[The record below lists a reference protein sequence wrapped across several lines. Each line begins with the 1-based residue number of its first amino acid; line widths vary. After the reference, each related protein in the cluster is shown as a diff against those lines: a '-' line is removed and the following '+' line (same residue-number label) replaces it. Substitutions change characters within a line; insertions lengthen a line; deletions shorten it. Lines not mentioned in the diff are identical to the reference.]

1 MARISSTT
9 VSISDL
15 NSTFGFGNSLS
26 GYQRSSTSV
35 KSNTVALV
43 PVGNTV
49 SMGRM
54 RGAFPSGTYR
64 DLNVYASS
72 TTSGI
77 NVTPRNFNQ
86 AYNSGLSNNADPSNA
101 YTLYYTQTTG
111 NQGYSTT
118 TNVFR
123 QDYYTLTD
131 FSQSNGMYFRI
142 SNVAFPYYGP
152 FEQEG
157 SWVIA
162 IGLNYIYS
170 SLNYFYDIY
179 AWNFYGGGNSYYAVW
194 YPSIADVFNGNN
206 FFAFYV
212 SGGTFYY
219 GMVNRAQLR
228 AGVIQP
234 VYSIAFSGVDSLYWY
249 NSMDTFCAR
258 IGACINGSPANLDF
272 RLGWDEYI
280 VRGYDLPNPS
290 RLYGYG
296 DTTTRNTLIN
306 SGSAQYIDGRIFE

>member
-1 MARISSTT
+1 MARVSSTT
-9 VSISDL
+9 VSISSL
-15 NSTFGFGNSLS
+15 NSIFGFGNSLS

-43 PVGNTV
+43 PVGTTV

-64 DLNVYASS
+64 NSNVYASS

-77 NVTPRNFNQ
+77 NMVPRNSIIT
-86 AYNSGLSNNADPSNA
+86 YYSGLSNNSDPANS
-101 YTLYYTQTTG
+101 YTQYYTQTSG
-111 NQGYSTT
+111 NQGYGTT
-118 TNVFR
+118 TNVYR
-123 QDYYTLTD
+123 QYAYTASD
-131 FSQSNGMYFRI
+131 FSAANGMYFRI

-157 SWVIA
+157 SWVSA
-162 IGLNYIYS
+162 IGLNYYYGS
-170 SLNYFYDIY
+170 VSTFFETSG
-179 AWNFYGGGNSYYAVW
+179 WNFYGGNNQYNGFWS
-194 YPSIADVFNGNN
+194 PSFADVFNGNN
-206 FFAFYV
+206 FFAFFV
-212 SGGTFYY
+212 SSGTFYF

-234 VYSIAFSGVDSLYWY
+234 VYAVAFSSVDSLWWY
-249 NSMDTFCAR
+249 NSMDIFCSR
-258 IGACINGSPANLDF
+258 FSTCINGSAGALDL
-272 RLGWDEYI
+272 RIGWDEYL

-296 DTTTRNTLIN
+296 DTATRNNVIVD
-306 SGSAQYIDGRIFE
+306 GSPQYIDGRIFE